1 MDSSQSVDPPI
12 QRRIFERI
20 EDADVVVST
29 ESQLTALCVRKQNIY
44 TEQRVFPYVEASDL
58 RMDLLPAIRTMPRE
72 NEPDTLG
79 TA

>member
-1 MDSSQSVDPPI
+1 M
-12 QRRIFERI
+12 
-20 EDADVVVST
+20 ST

-58 RMDLLPAIRTMPRE
+58 RMVCFRHPNDGHGKTNPTP
-72 NEPDTLG
+72 G